1 MEPNAPAYCFGAH
14 TSKGQW
20 TSHSGDIQML
30 KITIALAHGHAPR
43 PTMQLSFDLIFFWEG
58 AKPNFPFVRRG
69 INPEATSNYLLPC
82 LPRHYRVKTL
92 LATFSLVPTHCC

>member
-1 MEPNAPAYCFGAH
+1 
-14 TSKGQW
+14 
-20 TSHSGDIQML
+20 
-30 KITIALAHGHAPR
+30 
-43 PTMQLSFDLIFFWEG
+43 MQLSFDLIFFWEG

-92 LATFSLVPTHCC
+92 LAT